1 MKHGGRR
8 KGAGR
13 KKGSTNKLG
22 AELKER
28 AQALALPA
36 LKRMG
41 EIAVRGES
49 ESVQVRATDLLLN
62 RGFGR
67 PAQADSDEQA
77 TINPPRVYRWARNE
91 DEAIMDPARQ
101 RASKPESETAQAEKP
116 PAEKPKAGK
125 RRA

>member
-1 MKHGGRR
+1 MPHGGRR

-13 KKGSTNKLG
+13 KKGSTNKLS

-67 PAQADSDEQA
+67 PTQAESDQLPA
-77 TINPPRVYRWARNE
+77 IIPPRVYRWARNE

-101 RASKPESETAQAEKP
+101 RAAKPEAVIAQAKKR

-125 RRA
+125 RQA